1 MSDSNKKVLIAD
13 DNQVSFAYLEVLLK
27 RMGIASIRAKNG
39 LEVLKLIKN
48 EHPDIILLD
57 IGMETMDGITVLEAV
72 KKDTRTSH
80 IPVIMVSGDDSKET
94 INKCKR
100 LGCVWYLAKPVNAD
114 KLSEALKMT
123 NGT

>member
-27 RMGIASIRAKNG
+27 RMGIASIHAKNG
-39 LEVLKLIKN
+39 LEVLKLIKD
-48 EHPDIILLD
+48 EKPDIILLD

-80 IPVIMVSGDDSKET
+80 IPIIMVSGDDSKET
-94 INKCKR
+94 IKKCMS
-100 LGCVWYLAKPVNAD
+100 LGSVGYLAKPVNAD
-114 KLSEALKMT
+114 KLREALEII
-123 NGT
+123 N

>member
-1 MSDSNKKVLIAD
+1 MSDPNKKVLIAD

-27 RMGIASIRAKNG
+27 RMGIASIHAKNG
-39 LEVLKLIKN
+39 LEVLRLIKV

-72 KKDTRTSH
+72 KKDNLTSH

-94 INKCKR
+94 IKKCMR
-100 LGCVWYLAKPVNAD
+100 LGCAGYLAKPVSAD
-114 KLSEALKMT
+114 KLREALET
-123 NGT
+123 INWP